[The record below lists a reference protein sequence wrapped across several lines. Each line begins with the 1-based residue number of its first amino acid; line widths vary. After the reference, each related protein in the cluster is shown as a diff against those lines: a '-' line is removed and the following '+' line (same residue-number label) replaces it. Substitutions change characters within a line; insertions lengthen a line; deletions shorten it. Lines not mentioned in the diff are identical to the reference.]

1 MKPFSLP
8 PLLLAA
14 ALLLAGAAA
23 AAPAAL
29 NPPEPEA
36 LPAGAVVRALEIT
49 PAAMKLDGAF
59 DAAQVLVTAELADG
73 TRVDATRLARIAVD
87 PKVGAVSPAGLVHAA
102 GNGRAEL
109 EASLGGRTARA
120 ALEVVNHDPA
130 AKVDFLRDVNPVLNQ
145 LGCSSGPC
153 HGSKDG
159 KGGFKLSLRGYDPE
173 FDVRSLVDDHAGRRV
188 NLASPDDSLMLLKA
202 TGAVPHE
209 GGPRTAYD
217 DKYYR
222 ILRAWIAGGA
232 KLDLASPRVASIEVS
247 PRDPV
252 LQRVG
257 SRQQMKIIATY
268 ADGRRRD
275 VTAEGFIESGNQ
287 DVAVIEHG
295 GLVRTLRRG
304 EAPLLA
310 RFEGAYAAT
319 TVTVMGDRAGFEWR
333 EPEKW
338 NRIDEFTAA
347 KWRRLKILPSEL
359 SADADFLRRVHLDL
373 TGLPPSAEEVR
384 AFLADAR
391 PVREKRD
398 AVIDRLIGSP
408 DYVDHWANKWADLL
422 QVNRKF
428 LGEDGARQFREW
440 IRAEVA
446 ANTPYDAF
454 ARKILTASGSNRE
467 NPAASYYKILR
478 TPTET
483 MENTTHLFLAT
494 RFNCNKCHD
503 HPFERWT
510 QDQYYDLAAYF
521 ARVDFKRDPQ
531 SGARTIAGTAV
542 EGAKPLY
549 EVVFDKPE
557 GEIRHD
563 RTGKETPPAFPYP
576 AKFTPPAGDQ
586 PSRRDQLA
594 AWMTSPDNRYFALS
608 YVNRVWG
615 YLNGVGL
622 IEPIDDIR
630 AGNPPSNPELLAW
643 LTEEFVRGG
652 FDVRKLQALICKSRT
667 YQLSLATNR
676 WNSDDN
682 INYSHALA
690 RRLPAEVLLDSV
702 FKATGST
709 PEFPGVKAGTRAAQL
724 PDSAIDV
731 QSGFLASLGRPPR
744 ESACECERTSDLG
757 LGSVMALLSGPTV
770 SGAINDRKNALAAL
784 VAQVPDDRRLVDEV
798 FLRTLGRHA
807 TDKEAASALESWRAI
822 DSEHRGLNEKLAERE
837 RWWAPISNEKERLRA
852 DAIAAARAK
861 VEARLIAVAPQAAE
875 AERKREERIAAAEK
889 ALADHEALIPGRRA
903 AFEESLA
910 ECRTGTVWHPLV
922 INTVNVTNGGR
933 LQRLEDNSYLA
944 VGPVNGLQ
952 DYTFNA
958 ESLHGRVT
966 ALILEVLPHESLPR
980 FGPGLAR
987 DGNFVLSEFFTRW
1000 TDKGGDREFKDAE
1013 FRAARADFTQANYD
1027 VFNAIN
1033 LKADAGRDGWA
1044 VGGRPGEPHWARFA
1058 FPAPVGEDKGARF
1071 QIFLQQRFR
1080 DTYMIGRFRLWY
1092 TTSEEA
1098 LEHGVPVDVAEALAV
1113 PAAERNNVQVTAIA
1127 AFQRESDAT
1136 LRKLGQALFT
1146 ARLQVP
1152 EDPELAKLKAE
1163 LAAAEQPV
1171 PVDPILAQLRADAEL
1186 STRQAADRRLTGVQ
1200 DLAWALV
1207 NTPAFLFNR

>member
-1 MKPFSLP
+1 MKSLP
-8 PLLLAA
+8 TLLLAT
-14 ALLLAGAAA
+14 LVVLGGHAA
-23 AAPAAL
+23 AAPAA

-36 LPAGAVVRALEIT
+36 LPAGAAVRTLTIT
-49 PAAMKLDGAF
+49 PATVRLDGAF
-59 DAAQVLVTAELADG
+59 DAAQLLVTAELADG
-73 TRVDATRLARIAVD
+73 SRIDATRLARLTVD
-87 PKVGAVSPAGLVHAA
+87 AKVAHASTAGLVSPA
-102 GNGRAEL
+102 GNGRATL
-109 EASLGGRTARA
+109 EASLGGRTASLP
-120 ALEVVNHDPA
+120 LEVVNHDPA

-159 KGGFKLSLRGYDPE
+159 KGGFKLSLRGYDPI

-209 GGPRTAYD
+209 GGQRTAYD

-232 KLDLASPRVASIEVS
+232 RLDLSTPRVTSIELE

-257 SRQQMKIIATY
+257 SRQQMRIIATY
-268 ADGRRRD
+268 ADGRKRD

-287 DVAVIEHG
+287 DVAVTERG

-310 RFEGAYAAT
+310 RYEGAYAAT

-347 KWRRLKILPSEL
+347 KWRRMKILPSEL
-359 SADADFLRRVHLDL
+359 SGDAEFLRRVHLDL
-373 TGLPPSAEEVR
+373 TGLPPTADEVR

-391 PVREKRD
+391 PAREKRD

-428 LGEDGARQFREW
+428 LGEDGARQFRDW
-440 IRAEVA
+440 IRGEVA
-446 ANTPYDAF
+446 ANTPYDQF

-521 ARVDFKRDPQ
+521 ARVDFKKDPQ
-531 SGARTIAGTAV
+531 SGNRTIAGSAV

-549 EVVFDKPE
+549 EVVFEKPD

-563 RTGKETPPAFPYP
+563 RTGQETAPAFPYA
-576 AKFTPPAGDQ
+576 AKFEPPAGEK
-586 PSRRDQLA
+586 PGRRDQLA

-615 YLNGVGL
+615 YLTGVGL

-652 FDVRKLQALICKSRT
+652 FDVRKLQAVICKSRT
-667 YQLSLATNR
+667 YQLSLATHR
-676 WNSDDN
+676 WNSDDTV
-682 INYSHALA
+682 NYSHALA

-702 FKATGST
+702 FRATGST
-709 PEFPGVKAGTRAAQL
+709 PEFPGVKPGTRAAQL
-724 PDSAIDV
+724 PDSAVDS
-731 QSGFLASLGRPPR
+731 QGGFLASLGRPPR

-757 LGSVMALLSGPTV
+757 LGSVMALLSGTTV
-770 SGAINDRKNALAAL
+770 SGAINDRKNELAALAAKIG
-784 VAQVPDDRRLVDEV
+784 DDRKLVDEV

-807 TDKEAASALESWRAI
+807 TEAEAATALGSWRAI
-822 DSEHRGLNEKLAERE
+822 DEEHRRLAGDLAERE
-837 RWWAPISNEKERLRA
+837 KWWAPISAEKEGVRTRA
-852 DAIAAARAK
+852 VAAAQAA

-875 AERKREERIAAAEK
+875 AERVRSERIAAAEK
-889 ALADHEALIPGRRA
+889 ALAAHEAALPGRRED
-903 AFEESLA
+903 FERSLA
-910 ECRTGTVWHPLV
+910 SCATGTAWHPLV
-922 INTVNVTNGGR
+922 INTVNVTNGGN
-933 LQRLEDNSYLA
+933 LKRLEDGSYLST
-944 VGPVNGLQ
+944 GPINGLQ

-958 ESLHGRVT
+958 ESRHGGVT
-966 ALILEVLPHESLPR
+966 ALMLEVLPHESLPR
-980 FGPGLAR
+980 FGPGLAK
-987 DGNFVLSEFFTRW
+987 DGNFVLSEFFVRW
-1000 TDKGGDREFKDAE
+1000 SDKGGDRDPKDAE

-1027 VFNAIN
+1027 VANAIN
-1033 LKADAGRDGWA
+1033 LKAEGARDGWA
-1044 VGGRPGEPHWARFA
+1044 VGGRAGEPHWARFA
-1058 FPAPVGEDKGARF
+1058 FPAPVGDAKGARF

-1080 DTYMIGRFRLWY
+1080 EPYLIGRFRLWY
-1092 TTSEEA
+1092 TTSDEP
-1098 LEHGVPVDVAEALAV
+1098 LEQGVPADVAEALAL
-1113 PAAERNNVQVTAIA
+1113 PAAERNTAQATAIA
-1127 AFQRESDAT
+1127 THQRDSDPM
-1136 LRKLGQALFT
+1136 LRKLTQALFT
-1146 ARLQVP
+1146 ARLPVP
-1152 EDPELAKLKAE
+1152 EDAELAKLRAV
-1163 LAAAEQPV
+1163 LATAEQPV
-1171 PVDPILAQLRADAEL
+1171 PLDPKLAQLRADAEQ
-1186 STRQAADRRLTGVQ
+1186 SSRQAADRRLTGVQ
-1200 DLAWALV
+1200 DLTWALV

>member
-8 PLLLAA
+8 PLLFAA

-209 GGPRTAYD
+209 GGQRTAYD

-232 KLDLASPRVASIEVS
+232 KLDLTSPRVTSIEVS

-446 ANTPYDAF
+446 ANTPYDVF

-483 MENTTHLFLAT
+483 MENTTDLFLAT
-494 RFNCNKCHD
+494 RFNCNK
-503 HPFERWT
+503 
-510 QDQYYDLAAYF
+510 
-521 ARVDFKRDPQ
+521 
-531 SGARTIAGTAV
+531 
-542 EGAKPLY
+542 
-549 EVVFDKPE
+549 
-557 GEIRHD
+557 
-563 RTGKETPPAFPYP
+563 
-576 AKFTPPAGDQ
+576 
-586 PSRRDQLA
+586 
-594 AWMTSPDNRYFALS
+594 
-608 YVNRVWG
+608 
-615 YLNGVGL
+615 
-622 IEPIDDIR
+622 
-630 AGNPPSNPELLAW
+630 
-643 LTEEFVRGG
+643 
-652 FDVRKLQALICKSRT
+652 
-667 YQLSLATNR
+667 
-676 WNSDDN
+676 
-682 INYSHALA
+682 
-690 RRLPAEVLLDSV
+690 
-702 FKATGST
+702 
-709 PEFPGVKAGTRAAQL
+709 
-724 PDSAIDV
+724 
-731 QSGFLASLGRPPR
+731 
-744 ESACECERTSDLG
+744 
-757 LGSVMALLSGPTV
+757 
-770 SGAINDRKNALAAL
+770 
-784 VAQVPDDRRLVDEV
+784 
-798 FLRTLGRHA
+798 
-807 TDKEAASALESWRAI
+807 
-822 DSEHRGLNEKLAERE
+822 
-837 RWWAPISNEKERLRA
+837 
-852 DAIAAARAK
+852 
-861 VEARLIAVAPQAAE
+861 
-875 AERKREERIAAAEK
+875 
-889 ALADHEALIPGRRA
+889 
-903 AFEESLA
+903 
-910 ECRTGTVWHPLV
+910 
-922 INTVNVTNGGR
+922 
-933 LQRLEDNSYLA
+933 
-944 VGPVNGLQ
+944 
-952 DYTFNA
+952 
-958 ESLHGRVT
+958 
-966 ALILEVLPHESLPR
+966 
-980 FGPGLAR
+980 
-987 DGNFVLSEFFTRW
+987 
-1000 TDKGGDREFKDAE
+1000 
-1013 FRAARADFTQANYD
+1013 
-1027 VFNAIN
+1027 
-1033 LKADAGRDGWA
+1033 
-1044 VGGRPGEPHWARFA
+1044 
-1058 FPAPVGEDKGARF
+1058 
-1071 QIFLQQRFR
+1071 
-1080 DTYMIGRFRLWY
+1080 
-1092 TTSEEA
+1092 
-1098 LEHGVPVDVAEALAV
+1098 
-1113 PAAERNNVQVTAIA
+1113 
-1127 AFQRESDAT
+1127 
-1136 LRKLGQALFT
+1136 
-1146 ARLQVP
+1146 
-1152 EDPELAKLKAE
+1152 
-1163 LAAAEQPV
+1163 
-1171 PVDPILAQLRADAEL
+1171 
-1186 STRQAADRRLTGVQ
+1186 
-1200 DLAWALV
+1200 
-1207 NTPAFLFNR
+1207 